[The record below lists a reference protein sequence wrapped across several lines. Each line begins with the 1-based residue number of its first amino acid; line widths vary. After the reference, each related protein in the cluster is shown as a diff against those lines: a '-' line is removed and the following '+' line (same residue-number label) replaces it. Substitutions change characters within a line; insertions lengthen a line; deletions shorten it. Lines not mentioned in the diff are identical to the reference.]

1 MTDLLVLRP
10 EPGASRTMAR
20 AALLGLTAR
29 ICPLFRIEPRDWS
42 PPPASD
48 FDALLVTSA
57 QTVRM
62 AGAALARY
70 RGLPAYGVG
79 AATAAAL
86 REAGFGQVIAGDAD
100 GAAIARRIAADGR
113 RAVLHLAG
121 MDGAPF
127 DAGPLALHRVA
138 LYAAVEA
145 AGRAELAAALM
156 PGAVLLVHSP
166 RAGARLAALVD
177 PADRGAL
184 HLVAISPAAQAA
196 CGAGWAS
203 AQAAAAPN
211 DDAMLALAA
220 MLCK

>member
-1 MTDLLVLRP
+1 MTGLLVLRP

-20 AALLGLTAR
+20 AAMLGLTAR
-29 ICPLFRIEPRDWS
+29 ACPLFRIEPLDWS
-42 PPPASD
+42 PPPASE

-57 QTVRM
+57 QAVRLG
-62 AGAALARY
+62 GAALARY
-70 RGLPAYGVG
+70 HGLPAYGVG
-79 AATAAAL
+79 AATAGAL
-86 REAGFGQVIAGDAD
+86 REAGFARVIAGEAD
-100 GAAIARRIAADGR
+100 GAAIARRIAADGY
-113 RAVLHLAG
+113 RAALHLAG
-121 MDGAPF
+121 ANVASF
-127 DAGPLALHRVA
+127 DTGSLALCRVS

-145 AGRAELAAALM
+145 AGPAELAAALA
-156 PGAVLLVHSP
+156 PGMILLIHSP

-184 HLVAISPAAQAA
+184 HLVAISPVAVIA

-203 AQAAAAPN
+203 ARAAAAPN

>member
-20 AALLGLTAR
+20 AALLGLAAR
-29 ICPLFRIEPRDWS
+29 ACPLFRIEPLDWS
-42 PPPASD
+42 PPPASE

-57 QTVRM
+57 QAVRM
-62 AGAALARY
+62 GGAALARY
-70 RGLPAYGVG
+70 HNLPAYGVG

-86 REAGFGQVIAGDAD
+86 REAGFAKAIAGEAD
-100 GAAIARRIAADGR
+100 GAAIARRIAEDGH

-121 MDGAPF
+121 ADVAPF
-127 DAGPLALHRVA
+127 DAGPLALSRVA

-145 AGRAELAAALM
+145 ADRPELAAALA
-156 PGAVLLVHSP
+156 PGAVLLVHSR
-166 RAGARLAALVD
+166 RAAARLATLVD

-184 HLVAISPAAQAA
+184 HLIAISPAAMAA
-196 CGAGWAS
+196 SGAGWAS
-203 AQAAAAPN
+203 LQAAAAPN